1 MWRCLRDDTT
11 ARMQP
16 PPLERKNVEENVE
29 ETVDEGVPAP
39 GKLQTEP
46 ARRFAA
52 STDRSAAAIC
62 QTWWSAC
69 DAKSGEELD
78 GEVCGKVPRRF
89 GSGRA
94 RVRAGSKSR
103 AEAQTHA
110 SAPPPL
116 LGRV

>member
-1 MWRCLRDDTT
+1 VWRCLRDDTT

-69 DAKSGEELD
+69 DAKSGDELD
-78 GEVCGKVPRRF
+78 GEVCSEGAA
-89 GSGRA
+89 SGRP
-94 RVRAGSKSR
+94 
-103 AEAQTHA
+103 A
-110 SAPPPL
+110 SAPAAPPL
-116 LGRV
+116 TLWLLLSSSS